1 MEKFK
6 KIFTTIMFTLTI
18 LFSINS
24 FADQNVQC
32 VSSQQMSN
40 MVGNF
45 DKGIMVEACDG
56 WLQKYD
62 AKFMFWAGFIL
73 TSDEILEHKNY
84 LTKKGIDVDVAV
96 KNFKDEIYTFGLNSM
111 HFTVFFFVVFIGTV
125 TFAVASVGKS
135 KSEQSKN
142 KFFAGSV
149 ILAIILFTLI
159 NFSIIRVYLVAET
172 VGLHNKLIWESHD
185 FESLELLNKN
195 VVKAKTSGTAN
206 QINKSL
212 ASALHQDALQTQV
225 KENLIYK
232 YIFGA
237 DIELDNN
244 SWGKVGKYD
253 LTGLQALTFTNECL
267 STKRAEM
274 DYDSEWNFTS
284 LMDFDL
290 DVAVMM
296 PESISISSGGS
307 TSNLECEKGYFGYP
321 YTSTE
326 IHGAFANATTRVF
339 TNQFQQD
346 MAASTSLPSDLKS
359 TFNATLGKAQ
369 KIMEKLAENGSN
381 ANLQSEGFLL
391 QSLAA
396 VKQSRK
402 QNVPIEKT
410 EMYSKMV
417 DMHESLIGE
426 EILFKD
432 LEDFSAPQ
440 ALILTRLGGEVYK
453 FSLLSGF
460 CHSENKIT
468 GECENGYKAIEEFTK
483 ETARLVIQYNIAL
496 SKSPMDYTFA
506 NDHALMFNVLDLSHQ
521 NEHYD
526 ELAGVHYLGEF
537 DLDFDGSRPALIAKA
552 NPEQL
557 KEMQQEIIDRKLA
570 LINFLNV
577 VDAAVYEIAEKNQ
590 GDYVDKIIARTF
602 SEATPTFHSVLY
614 LDKDLINTINQFN
627 NILNTYEDVY
637 SISKE
642 SWDFTQPQTYFPYAA
657 MIRNPDEQ
665 KIEIFNNQHNL
676 KVYDASMLFDTSTIA
691 KVNSVSIKDIDYL
704 QLLGVDD
711 LIDTLVIGEC
721 TLKNEIGKC
730 DMSPNQLNY
739 SFNDQLTYAL
749 VSLSAVSMGL
759 ESFELFS
766 EATGSLTKI
775 GKGTGKFGD
784 LIAGAGKLL
793 KGAVGGIINS
803 IQEPLNWV
811 IVLIFI
817 LWLIST
823 VMQEI
828 GLYLTFFIL
837 IMPIL
842 DWIVLIALLIFVPPS
857 EAVSNVYHTIFSR
870 DHEWKFE
877 KTSNLIKEIMFVP
890 IYWILVSVF
899 VLEALTNKFIG
910 SAIYHTIFDN
920 SDGTFTTQLLLTYA
934 FIISVLA
941 FMYIIVFKAPVQYRA
956 ISEKVIDITPTPID
970 SNMSAG
976 VGMLIG
982 KGADIIKD
990 SLPTS
995 KKKGERKEEQ
1005 NSKDGKGNKPPQ
1017 QTESKEKPMKS
1028 DNDEKLEK
1036 SDKNSESKKD

>member
-6 KIFTTIMFTLTI
+6 NIFTTIMLSLTI

-32 VSSQQMSN
+32 VSSQQMAN

-45 DKGIMVEACDG
+45 DKGKMVEACNG

-62 AKFMFWAGFIL
+62 PKFMFWSGFVL
-73 TSDEILEHKNY
+73 TSDDILEHKDY
-84 LTKKGIDVDVAV
+84 LTKKGLDVDQAV
-96 KNFKDEIYTFGLNSM
+96 KNFKDRIYAFGLTSI
-111 HFTVFFFVVFIGTV
+111 HFTTFFFVVFIIAGI
-125 TFAVASVGKS
+125 VAMNRSGS
-135 KSEQSKN
+135 NKSEQSKN
-142 KFFAGSV
+142 NFYIVGSF
-149 ILAIILFTLI
+149 LSIILFTVI
-159 NFSIIRVYLVAET
+159 NFSSFRVYLIAET

-225 KENLIYK
+225 KENLIYERM
-232 YIFGA
+232 FGA

-253 LTGLQALTFTNECL
+253 LTGLQALTFSNECL

-284 LMDFDL
+284 LVDFDL

-296 PESISISSGGS
+296 PESIAISSGGS
-307 TSNLECEKGYFGYP
+307 TSNLECEKGYYGYP

-339 TNQFQQD
+339 TNQFQSD

-396 VKQSRK
+396 VKQANK
-402 QNVPIEKT
+402 QNIAIEKT

-417 DMHESLIGE
+417 AMHEGLIGD

-432 LEDFSAPQ
+432 LEDFSANQ

-468 GECENGYKAIEEFTK
+468 GECENGYKPIEEFTK
-483 ETARLVIQYNIAL
+483 ETSRLVIQYNIAL
-496 SKSPMDYTFA
+496 AKAPLDYTFA
-506 NDHALMFNVLDLSHQ
+506 IDRASTFNQLDLSHQ
-521 NEHYD
+521 NEDYAK
-526 ELAGVHYLGEF
+526 LTGVHHLGEF
-537 DLDFDGSRPALIAKA
+537 DLDFDGSRPALVAKA
-552 NPEQL
+552 NPDQL

-570 LINFLNV
+570 LITFLNV
-577 VDAAVYEIAEKNQ
+577 VDEAVYKIAEKNQ
-590 GDYVDKIIARTF
+590 GDYVDKIIAKTF
-602 SEATPTFHSVLY
+602 SEATPTFQSVLK
-614 LDKDLINTINQFN
+614 LDKNLINTINQFN

-637 SISKE
+637 SINKE
-642 SWDFTQPQTYFPYAA
+642 TWDFTQPQTYFPYAA
-657 MIRNPDEQ
+657 MIKNPDEE
-665 KIEIFNNQHNL
+665 KIKIFNNQNDL

-691 KVNSVSIKDIDYL
+691 KINSVSIKDIDYL
-704 QLLGVDD
+704 KLLGIDD
-711 LIDTLVIGEC
+711 LIDTFVVGEC
-721 TLKNEIGKC
+721 TLKTETGKC
-730 DMSPNQLNY
+730 NMSPNQLNY
-739 SFNDQLTYAL
+739 TFNDQLTYAL
-749 VSLSAVSMGL
+749 VSLSSASMGL

-784 LIAGAGKLL
+784 LIAGVGKLL

-803 IQEPLNWV
+803 IQEPLNWI

-823 VMQEI
+823 IMQEI

-842 DWIVLIALLIFVPPS
+842 DWIVLVVLLFVIPPTEALTNMYKNIC
-857 EAVSNVYHTIFSR
+857 SR
-870 DHEWKFE
+870 DHVWTFE
-877 KTSNLIKEIMFVP
+877 KTSKLVKEIMFVP
-890 IYWILVSVF
+890 VYWILVSVF
-899 VLEALTNKFIG
+899 ILEALTNKFIG

-934 FIISVLA
+934 FAISVLA
-941 FMYIIVFKAPVQYRA
+941 FMYIIVFKAPVKYRA
-956 ISEKVIDITPTPID
+956 ISEKVINLTPTPID
-970 SNMSAG
+970 NNMSAG
-976 VGMLIG
+976 MGMLAG
-982 KGADIIKD
+982 KGVDIVKD
-990 SLPTS
+990 SFDGVVKKRRPRNHKNDVLDS
-995 KKKGERKEEQ
+995 KKPKT
-1005 NSKDGKGNKPPQ
+1005 KPK
-1017 QTESKEKPMKS
+1017 QTDSKEKPKT
-1028 DNDEKLEK
+1028 D
-1036 SDKNSESKKD
+1036 